1 MWASPIRTPR
11 VLASIGKPFNC
22 VGVKTCFELV
32 ILYVWIKP
40 GSWVIN
46 ANRQGERH
54 PVITFWYV
62 QKRMFHIAGRFEI
75 RSAIIDV
82 WHIKILALQFSSQG
96 GNIWRCYQHTLRFR
110 RATGSSRKTAF
121 GRRHRRCRRRT
132 PSRRVPQVFHHPTET
147 TERKIGESHSAHQ
160 HAQDAMIFDHE
171 FRGLRASPRLS
182 VSTWNPSI
190 RIADLTVPMISSV
203 LLRSKQIYP
212 GKEGI
217 TIKSRSAFWRQSV
230 IFPPCLIVG
239 GRQWPLSWQLLAIVS
254 WTHGRD
260 CSTCGASNRWRMPWA
275 IRDLFI
281 SWKTKR
287 SHVEWVFLVLPW
299 VVVSRSIKSV
309 ASVVDLLIDGTYR
322 NNLSTHWGY
331 RSFTQISGPE
341 TFEWV
346 PKI

>member
-1 MWASPIRTPR
+1 M
-11 VLASIGKPFNC
+11 GKPFNC
-22 VGVKTCFELV
+22 VGVKTCFEFV
-32 ILYVWIKP
+32 ILNVWIKP

-82 WHIKILALQFSSQG
+82 WHIRILALQFSAQG

-160 HAQDAMIFDHE
+160 HAQDAVIFDHE

-182 VSTWNPSI
+182 VSIWNPSI
-190 RIADLTVPMISSV
+190 RIADLTVPMVSSV

-239 GRQWPLSWQLLAIVS
+239 GRQWPLSWQLLAMVS
-254 WTHGRD
+254 WMHGRD
-260 CSTCGASNRWRMPWA
+260 CLTCGASNRWRMPWIYSFPQKPSA
-275 IRDLFI
+275 LTLNEFVSSPMSCSQPKYQKCSFGRWLTDR
-281 SWKTKR
+281 WKPIGIIY
-287 SHVEWVFLVLPW
+287 LPIG
-299 VVVSRSIKSV
+299 VTDHLPRYPDQRHLNGFPRYRRGRRCCFK
-309 ASVVDLLIDGTYR
+309 ASDR
-322 NNLSTHWGY
+322 M
-331 RSFTQISGPE
+331 P
-341 TFEWV
+341 
-346 PKI
+346 